1 MYVADKIEVRDTDT
15 KKGKSIFAIDE
26 IVKDEVIFE
35 FEKVFLKHPTET
47 SLQIDEGVHQESTN
61 PEAVENF
68 LNHSC
73 DPNGYID
80 FQDIIYRALRPIKK
94 GEELTFNYLTTEW
107 DFGWD
112 LSDGFI
118 NYECASPK
126 CYGQI
131 KGFKYLTL
139 EQKRGLELLLSPFL
153 KKKLKEA
160 GSQSAN

>member
-1 MYVADKIEVRDTDT
+1 MYVSNKIEVRDT

-26 IVKDEVIFE
+26 IVKNEIIFE
-35 FEKVFLKHPTET
+35 FEKKFLKHFTKTSMQIEET
-47 SLQIDEGVHQESTN
+47 KHQESTN

-73 DPNGYID
+73 EPNGYID
-80 FQDIIYRALRPIKK
+80 FQGLIYRALRPIKK

-107 DFGWD
+107 ELVNKF
-112 LSDGFI
+112 
-118 NYECASPK
+118 YCECGSQN

-139 EQKRGLELLLSPFL
+139 EQQKELEPLLSPFL
-153 KKKLKEA
+153 KKKFREIE
-160 GSQSAN
+160 SQPAN

>member
-1 MYVADKIEVRDTDT
+1 MYVSNKIEVRDT

-26 IVKDEVIFE
+26 IVKDEIIFE
-35 FEKVFLKHPTET
+35 FEKNFLKYPTKT
-47 SLQIDEGVHQESTN
+47 SMQIDETKHQECTN

-80 FQDIIYRALRPIKK
+80 FKDLTYRALRPIKK

-107 DFGWD
+107 ELANKFNCKCD
-112 LSDGFI
+112 SQ
-118 NYECASPK
+118 K
-126 CYGQI
+126 CYGKI

-139 EQKRGLELLLSPFL
+139 EQKRELKPLLSPFL

-160 GSQSAN
+160 ESQPIN